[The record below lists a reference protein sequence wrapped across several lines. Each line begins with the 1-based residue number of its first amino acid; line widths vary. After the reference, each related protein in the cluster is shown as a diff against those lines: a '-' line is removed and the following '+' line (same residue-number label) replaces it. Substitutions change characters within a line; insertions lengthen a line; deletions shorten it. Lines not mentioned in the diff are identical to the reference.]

1 MAQMNVTP
9 NKGKNVARKWY
20 TDLDINLTAHPQ
32 SGDLVL
38 KQDKEAIKRSLRNI
52 LLTNHYE
59 RPFKPSFG
67 ANLIGELFEPND
79 AITIKSITKEI
90 KSTIQELEPRIKIY
104 DIFYADQ
111 DDNAL
116 NLTIHYGVTGSPE
129 PQELTVLLKR
139 VR

>member
-1 MAQMNVTP
+1 MNVTP

-79 AITIKSITKEI
+79 AITIKSITKELNQPYRNWNLVLRY
-90 KSTIQELEPRIKIY
+90 TISSMQTKM
-104 DIFYADQ
+104 
-111 DDNAL
+111 
-116 NLTIHYGVTGSPE
+116 TI
-129 PQELTVLLKR
+129 R
-139 VR
+139 

>member
-1 MAQMNVTP
+1 MNVTP

-67 ANLIGELFEPND
+67 ANLISELFEPND

-90 KSTIQELEPRIKIY
+90 KSTIQELEPRCKIY